1 MKVIDVLKG
10 TGLGVSDG
18 VKSSVRYEL
27 LVYESEDGKKTREIS
42 GWILPTFGIYG
53 QTLILEM
60 QDGTSV
66 KFLYLDHS
74 GTVQVQGDVLP
85 RSAVRS

>member
-1 MKVIDVLKG
+1 MNIVDVLKG

-18 VKSSVRYEL
+18 VKSPVRYEL
-27 LVYESEDGKKTREIS
+27 LVNESQDGKKTREIN

-53 QTLILEM
+53 QTLTLEM

-66 KFLYLDHS
+66 KFTYLDQAGS
-74 GTVQVQGDVLP
+74 VQVQGDVLP
-85 RSAVRS
+85 RVRS

>member
-1 MKVIDVLKG
+1 MNIVDVLKG

-18 VKSSVRYEL
+18 VKSAVRYEL
-27 LVYESEDGKKTREIS
+27 LVSESEDGTKTRQIS

-53 QTLILEM
+53 QTLTLEM

-66 KFLYLDHS
+66 KFLYLDQAGS
-74 GTVQVQGDVLP
+74 VQVQGDVVP
-85 RSAVRS
+85 RSTVKS